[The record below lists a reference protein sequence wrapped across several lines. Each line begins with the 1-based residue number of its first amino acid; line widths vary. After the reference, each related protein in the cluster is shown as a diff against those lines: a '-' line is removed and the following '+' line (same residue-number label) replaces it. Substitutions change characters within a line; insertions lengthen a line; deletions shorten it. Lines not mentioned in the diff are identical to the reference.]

1 MIAYSLLSVVP
12 EVFEDVP
19 VCLEVQI
26 AGPVDSG
33 KARRCEGYQGFCFNP
48 SDDAPEARR
57 GVCVCVCVCV
67 CVWNFSREVKL
78 VPALPWQYSGNI
90 RIYSVELLL
99 HLVFRMSICL
109 FFLCLLEK
117 FYPYCST
124 FLAGGQSSLM
134 LLCPTKLCIKEGSQG

>member
-33 KARRCEGYQGFCFNP
+33 KARGCEGYQGFCFNP

-57 GVCVCVCVCV
+57 GVCVI
-67 CVWNFSREVKL
+67 FIIYVKQWGAFF
-78 VPALPWQYSGNI
+78 PNSGT
-90 RIYSVELLL
+90 
-99 HLVFRMSICL
+99 FR
-109 FFLCLLEK
+109 
-117 FYPYCST
+117 
-124 FLAGGQSSLM
+124 G
-134 LLCPTKLCIKEGSQG
+134 LCPCRFWGGDRPEGMPAQIRVLLVSGGF